1 MSASVLEIVHQH
13 LGGHRLRVRY
23 GTERSLSEMLRRF
36 IISAL
41 SAHRWYGNFHRNA
54 FGDAV
59 KVPSGKA
66 IVPYLSS
73 TIPIN
78 PSAYSLA

>member
-1 MSASVLEIVHQH
+1 
-13 LGGHRLRVRY
+13 
-23 GTERSLSEMLRRF
+23 MLRRF